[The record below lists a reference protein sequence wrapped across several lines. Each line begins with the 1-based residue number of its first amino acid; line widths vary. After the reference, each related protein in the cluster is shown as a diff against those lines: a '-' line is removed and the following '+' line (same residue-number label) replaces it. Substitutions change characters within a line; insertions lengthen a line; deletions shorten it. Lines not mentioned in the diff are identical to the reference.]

1 MAASKPARGSANTA
15 RPGNGQGRA
24 RDRGTRGGRPDAAV
38 STAAGRPGGG
48 RDSER
53 RTSVAS
59 RGAAQA
65 RAARERAAA
74 DAEAGQEQPA
84 AGPARWLSLTTLV
97 LAIAGLGVSVY
108 LTIAHYNSSV
118 SLACPATS
126 TINCEKVTTSPE
138 SIIFGIPVAVYGLA
152 FYVFLVAAMTPWA
165 WRAKW
170 PAVRWARLGSLV
182 VGMVFVLYLIYTE
195 LFTLDA
201 ICLWCTSVHVIT
213 FILFGLVMFATADSI
228 GSASAPHAR
237 LRA

>member
-1 MAASKPARGSANTA
+1 MAASKPARGSAKST
-15 RPGNGQGRA
+15 RPGNGGAKA

-38 STAAGRPGGG
+38 SAAVRQPGGVRDNG
-48 RDSER
+48 RR
-53 RTSVAS
+53 ASVAS

-74 DAEAGQEQPA
+74 EAEVGQEPSTPGA
-84 AGPARWLSLTTLV
+84 PRWLWLTTLV

-182 VGMVFVLYLIYTE
+182 VGMVFVLYLVYTE

-228 GSASAPHAR
+228 GSARAPHTR